1 MYKVFHNEKAVYLI
15 EKKNQS
21 TAKADTII
29 MNYDSKESLKK
40 TFDSLMKDKKHH
52 KLILV
57 CDDIEKVWKV
67 FSSLFEVIE
76 AAGGLVKN
84 SKGEILF
91 IYRNNKW
98 DLPKGKVEK
107 GEDIKNTSMREVE
120 EECKINKLEIIRELT
135 PTYHIYSQSGKQHLK
150 KTYWFEMKTT
160 DTKIPQPQKE
170 EGITK
175 VKWIA
180 IENLNVVLKNTF
192 VSVRELLD
200 NVLAPKE

>member
-1 MYKVFHNEKAVYLI
+1 MYKVFHNEKAVFLI
-15 EKKNQS
+15 DKKIQS
-21 TAKADTII
+21 SAKADTIV

-40 TFDSLMKDKKHH
+40 AFDSLMNDKKHH

-67 FSSLFEVIE
+67 FSSLFVIIE

-120 EECKINKLEIIRELT
+120 EECKISKLEIIRELT

-150 KTYWFEMKTT
+150 KTYWFEMKTS
-160 DTKIPQPQKE
+160 DTKVPQPQKE

-200 NVLAPKE
+200 NVLAPKN